1 MKRRLSTKDVKDLI
15 VCHSRKQSASVI
27 LLKRKKD
34 SGQAGM
40 TKRLHYAAI
49 AITLLVLSGCASMA
63 PKYTQPAAPVPSEW
77 PSGPAYKESAAK
89 PGEPAAT
96 EIKWQEFF
104 IDKQLQRLIGLAL
117 ENNRDLRIAA
127 LNIER
132 SQALYRIQ
140 RADLFP
146 TVDAA
151 ASAVEARTPG
161 VLSGTGNAITTHQY
175 SVGLGFSA
183 YELDLFGRVMSL
195 KDQALEQFFST
206 EEARRS
212 VQISLVAEVA
222 NNYLTLAADKESLKI
237 ARDTFTS
244 QQTSY
249 NLIKSRF
256 EAGASSEL
264 DLRQAQT
271 SVDSARVDIARFTS
285 LVAQDENALALV
297 IGAPVPPDL
306 LPSGLSAITAMKE
319 LSAGLPS
326 DVLQRRPDIL
336 EAEHLLKAANANI
349 GAARAAFFPR
359 ITLTTSIGLSS
370 DQLSGLFKGG
380 TGTWMFAPQIT
391 LPIFDTGRNRANLKV
406 SEVDREIFLA
416 QYEKAIQ
423 GAFREVADALAQ
435 RGTLGDQLEAQQ
447 SLTDATAVSY
457 RLSEARYEKGISSYL
472 NVLDSQRSLYSA
484 QQGLIAVR
492 LFRLT
497 NLVTLYKVLGGG
509 A

>member
-89 PGEPAAT
+89 PGEPAAAD
-96 EIKWQEFF
+96 IKWQEFF
-104 IDKQLQRLIGLAL
+104 IDEQLQRLIGLAL

-249 NLIKSRF
+249 KLIKSRF

>member
-89 PGEPAAT
+89 PGEPAAAD
-96 EIKWQEFF
+96 IKWQEFF

>member
-1 MKRRLSTKDVKDLI
+1 
-15 VCHSRKQSASVI
+15 
-27 LLKRKKD
+27 
-34 SGQAGM
+34 M

-89 PGEPAAT
+89 PGEPAAAD
-96 EIKWQEFF
+96 IKWQEFF
-104 IDKQLQRLIGLAL
+104 IDEQLQRLIGLAL